1 MRLNRRHKILIGI
14 TALFIIV
21 NVLLLFFDN
30 EQHVQKTSHIKT
42 WTETTVEDM
51 YEFIDT
57 QGVLDFATENHVY
70 FDETLGEFDA
80 FLVDEGQEVQSG
92 EGLYTY
98 TISDYYEAA
107 SQLESEAEKVEGEMA
122 AIETAISKMT
132 AFQISDSSDSQGM
145 IDPYEEFADPTLE
158 DEEQDEEQIVDSF
171 IDAMTGAEDAG
182 QAELIKEQY
191 ITEKEKELDQK
202 VAEQGSI
209 ESQLSELMQ
218 TGDTV
223 TVESPYQ
230 GVVTDLSENLD
241 APLLTIQ
248 SGGYIVK
255 GELSEAEHLDV
266 EPGLAVNIKMKESD
280 ETAEGEIEAVSQF
293 PKEIK
298 LTGSSIYPFHVSLSD
313 DDEEEAGEDAD
324 ENDESEDPEEEFDGF
339 EDFDDFNGEFDDDD
353 VNEDLNLDINET
365 DDETNEEVTDEENN
379 DTMLP
384 GYHADV
390 EIKTKE
396 SPEATVIQKDALDGL
411 FIWQMT
417 SSGKLIKAPIQP
429 GIQMDDYVELLEGP
443 EMGELIALGP
453 EKRLVSNAPFITSLN
468 MDQVP
473 WGDLKTN
480 RWLQDFLTGLLS
492 R

>member
-1 MRLNRRHKILIGI
+1 M
-14 TALFIIV
+14 FIVV
-21 NVLLLFFDN
+21 NVLLLFLDN

-57 QGVLDFATENHVY
+57 EGVLDFATENHVY

-107 SQLESEAEKVEGEMA
+107 NQLESEAEKVEGEIA

-132 AFQISDSSDSQGM
+132 AFQIADSSDSQGM
-145 IDPYEEFADPTLE
+145 IDPYQEFADPSSE
-158 DEEQDEEQIVDSF
+158 VEEQDEEEIVNSF
-171 IDAMTGAEDAG
+171 IEAMTGADDSG

-223 TVESPYQ
+223 TVESPYE
-230 GVVTDLSENLD
+230 GVVTDLSKNLE

-248 SGGYIVK
+248 SGGYVVK
-255 GELSEAEHLDV
+255 GELNEAEHLDV
-266 EPGLAVNIKMKESD
+266 EPGLSVNIEMKEND

-298 LTGSSIYPFHVSLSD
+298 LTGSSIYPFHASLG
-313 DDEEEAGEDAD
+313 DDEEETGENAD
-324 ENDESEDPEEEFDGF
+324 ENDESDDPEEEFDDF
-339 EDFDDFNGEFDDDD
+339 EDFDAFEDFNDEFDDDL
-353 VNEDLNLDINET
+353 NEDLNLDINET
-365 DDETNEEVTDEENN
+365 DDNETSEDGTEEETNDK
-379 DTMLP
+379 MLP
-384 GYHADV
+384 GYHAEV

-411 FIWQMT
+411 YLWQMT
-417 SSGKLIKAPIQP
+417 SSGQLVKVPVQT
-429 GIQMDDYVELLEGP
+429 GIQMDEYVELLEGA
-443 EMGELIALGP
+443 ETGELIALGP
-453 EKRLVSNAPFITSLN
+453 EKKFVSNAPFITSLN
-468 MDQVP
+468 MGQIP
-473 WGDLKTN
+473 WGDLKTE
-480 RWLQDFLTGLLS
+480 RWLQDFLTGLIS